1 MIFGRGGEDWIALAT
16 KAAVE
21 FSLGKQG
28 AQFGFAARRKERQTI
43 KRAQAS
49 VLCSMNSAPP
59 WQNHPDS
66 CTRESL

>member
-16 KAAVE
+16 KAAIE

-28 AQFGFAARRKERQTI
+28 AQFGFAARRKERQS
-43 KRAQAS
+43 AQAS

-66 CTRESL
+66 CTRGSL